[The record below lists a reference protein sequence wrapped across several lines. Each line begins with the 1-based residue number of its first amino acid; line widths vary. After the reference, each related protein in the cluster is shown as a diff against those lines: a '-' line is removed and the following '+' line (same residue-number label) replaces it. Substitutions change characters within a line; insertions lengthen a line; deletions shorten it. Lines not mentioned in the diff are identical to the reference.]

1 MSIHHYTLYIISG
14 WYCVHN
20 NTPEDDKESL
30 YSLATCTHTS
40 YANDK
45 HRAVFT
51 SPYKCSSGAVGDRIV
66 INHTGKQRHDK
77 HSPYIIAVIIP
88 SYTHTHTHTH

>member
-1 MSIHHYTLYIISG
+1 MIKNLS
-14 WYCVHN
+14 VHWQHAHILHMQMIN
-20 NTPEDDKESL
+20 
-30 YSLATCTHTS
+30 
-40 YANDK
+40 
-45 HRAVFT
+45 RAVFT

-88 SYTHTHTHTH
+88 SYTAHTHTHTHTHTLSTVKVSGCLYEAS